1 MAATLEQVRGEGV
14 WRGRQWEVAGA
25 ECGERGG
32 LLSGSGRETAI
43 LGPISPQP
51 TLTSVTSGQGMGGRH
66 QLRGGAQ
73 PGPPAQPAGLRQP
86 RERLLEV
93 ATGVVGIVW
102 NGGEGGRNLLVFF
115 NPVMMSR
122 QVWGGGLGDRQEERL
137 GFRARWEQGRVRHLI
152 APHTPLPSPMCVV
165 HAGVGAAG
173 HAGVPE
179 GSCAV
184 HCHRDGPARARHRGA
199 QEE

>member
-1 MAATLEQVRGEGV
+1 MSVSFAQSIANPSQPLIIPSPPPLAYRRNPSAWGVREHTLMAATLELVRGEGV
-14 WRGRQWEVAGA
+14 WRGWQWEVAGA

-102 NGGEGGRNLLVFF
+102 NGGEGGRNLLIFF
-115 NPVMMSR
+115 NPVRMSR
-122 QVWGGGLGDRQEERL
+122 QVWGGG
-137 GFRARWEQGRVRHLI
+137 F
-152 APHTPLPSPMCVV
+152 
-165 HAGVGAAG
+165 
-173 HAGVPE
+173 
-179 GSCAV
+179 
-184 HCHRDGPARARHRGA
+184 
-199 QEE
+199 